1 MYYLKI
7 IQCITTMEDKMDL
20 KWGNTDLNNLVMICL
35 DYYKDGIYARDPD
48 ATSQSKAHHNAK
60 AACEKSLFQLFTSPE
75 HRSCVKYISS
85 IVSVFQELQPQKVRD
100 LKSRNSQL
108 LKENSRLKDE
118 LKIARDGAEGR
129 GLCGTCYYRV
139 DDHIKREVD
148 KYKSEHSEEAM
159 KKQCEKYK
167 ERIKQYSASLEQL
180 NAYQKNINDNYHLIP
195 IDEWREMKDKEAR
208 EYLDDIHKRKKAQ
221 KEAEKLGKAYAI
233 KLKKK
238 YEKVKKEN
246 LKLKCKILQ
255 LQGDTSSSSEE
266 VESDTCS
273 D

>member
-1 MYYLKI
+1 
-7 IQCITTMEDKMDL
+7 MEDKMEL

-75 HRSCVKYISS
+75 HRACVKYISS

-118 LKIARDGAEGR
+118 LKVARDGAEGR

-208 EYLDDIHKRKKAQ
+208 EYLDDIHKRQKAQ

-255 LQGDTSSSSEE
+255 LQGDTSSSEE